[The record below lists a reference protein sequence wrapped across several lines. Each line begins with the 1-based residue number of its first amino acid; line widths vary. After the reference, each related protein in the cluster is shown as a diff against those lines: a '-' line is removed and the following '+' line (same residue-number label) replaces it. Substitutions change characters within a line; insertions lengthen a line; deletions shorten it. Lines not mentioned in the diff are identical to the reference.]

1 MSRWA
6 VPEANTAAHR
16 AEVIGWIR
24 WAVPEANTAAHRAE
38 VIE

>member
-6 VPEANTAAHR
+6 VPEANTAAHQR
-16 AEVIGWIR
+16 GGYRMSR
-24 WAVPEANTAAHRAE
+24 WAVPEANTAAHGAE